1 MEKVFRIIVIG
12 LFVIVILIGLL
23 LFWLKIASTRPMVKS
38 SYWNS
43 VQTGGTIEAAYTCP
57 GEHAVCSVQIPVEDR
72 RWSHVSIWY
81 PEDMVRSGEKYPLIV
96 MANGTGVQD
105 ARYEPVFE
113 HAASWGFIV
122 IGNDDPSSGLG
133 DSSAESLD
141 LMLTLTRDPSSI
153 FYQKVDEERI
163 GIAGHSQ
170 GGVAVIHALYRFDN
184 ASLYR
189 AAYTA
194 SATTETMIRAWNL
207 TDFTYDIS
215 KVTVPILMVAGTGKT
230 DAETISPLSDMEAN
244 FAAASAPTIIARR
257 KEADHG
263 EMLYVPSGYMVA
275 WFRFTLMGD
284 ANAAKAF
291 VGDDAELL
299 TNTQWQDV
307 QRKGFD
313 ETQKA
318 FSP

>member
-1 MEKVFRIIVIG
+1 MKKVFRIIVIG
-12 LFVIVILIGLL
+12 FIILVMLIGLL
-23 LFWLKIASTRPMVKS
+23 LIWLKIASTRPMVKS

-43 VQTGGTIEAAYTCP
+43 VQTGGTIEAAYTLP
-57 GEHAVCSVQIPVEDR
+57 GDHTVCSVQYPVEDR

-81 PEDMVRSGEKYPLIV
+81 PEDMSRSGERYPLIV

-105 ARYEPVFE
+105 FRYKPVFE
-113 HAASWGFIV
+113 HLSSWGFIV

-141 LMLTLTRDPSSI
+141 LILSLNRDPSSI

-170 GGVAVIHALYRFDN
+170 GGVAVIHALERFDN
-184 ASLYR
+184 ASLYK

-194 SATTETMIRAWNL
+194 SATTETMIQSWNL
-207 TDFTYDIS
+207 TDFQYDIS
-215 KVTVPILMVAGTGKT
+215 KVTVPLLMVAGTEKT
-230 DAETISPLSDMEAN
+230 DADTISPLSDMEAN
-244 FAAASAPTIIARR
+244 FAASTAPTIIAR
-257 KEADHG
+257 KKNADHG
-263 EMLYVPSGYMVA
+263 EMLYVPNGYMVA
-275 WFRFTLMGD
+275 WFRYILMND
-284 ANAAKAF
+284 ADAARAF

-299 TNTQWQDV
+299 SNAQWQDV

-313 ETQKA
+313 ESKDA
-318 FSP
+318 FNP